1 MIGMSGR
8 HLDVDVRSLSAAQ
21 LKELAYAAR
30 REAKAAEEGSGR
42 ARKALFAA
50 FCALEITANFDAGV
64 LPATIAHVM
73 AEFELSFADAGALGA
88 VVYLGLVVASPLAGF
103 FLTNLSSQKRLLR
116 AAAAANALAVLSFAL
131 APDAR
136 WLFAGR
142 ALIGATQA
150 PIIIYAPVWVDEFAP
165 AGSGTMWMSVL
176 QATVALGIMAGYVTA
191 GVIVTHGEEIC
202 TTSAVVRS
210 KNSFSASSSK
220 PNHTRTSQDVT
231 HGGHQGCY
239 SPGWRVP
246 LYLQAAGMA
255 VFAPFFASI
264 DARHLDCRGGCEQLP
279 AR

>member
-1 MIGMSGR
+1 
-8 HLDVDVRSLSAAQ
+8 
-21 LKELAYAAR
+21 
-30 REAKAAEEGSGR
+30 
-42 ARKALFAA
+42 
-50 FCALEITANFDAGV
+50 
-64 LPATIAHVM
+64 
-73 AEFELSFADAGALGA
+73 
-88 VVYLGLVVASPLAGF
+88 
-103 FLTNLSSQKRLLR
+103 
-116 AAAAANALAVLSFAL
+116 
-131 APDAR
+131 
-136 WLFAGR
+136 
-142 ALIGATQA
+142 
-150 PIIIYAPVWVDEFAP
+150 
-165 AGSGTMWMSVL
+165 MSVL